1 MKIAIYNVVIDR
13 DKMTKPSKQPWAWEL
28 PVLESAFPGGLVHV
42 NGRTFSERDS
52 LPDAAEVFARLQ
64 NQYGV
69 DDATKQYH
77 VELVYGRGDKGI
89 AGLAKAINGSEW
101 NEKAE
106 AAKAVKTAKAAAAKA
121 TRALKAA
128 EAKEAQQAKVA
139 AAKAAKEAKADPDD
153 PLA

>member
-1 MKIAIYNVVIDR
+1 MKITIYNVVIDR
-13 DKMTKPSKQPWAWEL
+13 DKMTKPSKQPWEWEL

-52 LPDAAEVFARLQ
+52 LPDAAETFARLQ

-69 DDATKQYH
+69 DDDTKQSH

-89 AGLAKAINGSEW
+89 AALAKVINGSEW

-106 AAKAVKTAKAAAAKA
+106 AAKAVKKAKAESVKAA
-121 TRALKAA
+121 RALKAA
-128 EAKEAQQAKVA
+128 EAKEAKQARAV
-139 AAKAAKEAKADPDD
+139 AKAAAEAKPDPDD